1 MRIQL
6 TTNNRLDENNS
17 FLLEFENLS
26 SLRSRC
32 LHICIYACFAVSLKQ
47 KHVKTSNNYTV
58 WICILSFK
66 GLLAFLLLDLLF
78 PIHSSTVRIFTFFL
92 TGFYMARVSL
102 LNGYGKHFLKMDS
115 ETKSLPTF
123 LSASYKNPWQ
133 ASKLRSFVA
142 LACSVSRSDPIT
154 VLPFVTSEAGCNR
167 SDFEHSF
174 ISFLSQN
181 ATKGSTALAL
191 TASVNFTP
199 CCTLSAEL
207 SLLLFYNEELDQC
220 I

>member
-1 MRIQL
+1 MW
-6 TTNNRLDENNS
+6 RLQIITLYEFAFWAFRDS
-17 FLLEFENLS
+17 WRFYYWTCCFPYTVLLLEFL
-26 SLRSRC
+26 
-32 LHICIYACFAVSLKQ
+32 
-47 KHVKTSNNYTV
+47 
-58 WICILSFK
+58 
-66 GLLAFLLLDLLF
+66 
-78 PIHSSTVRIFTFFL
+78 PFL

-142 LACSVSRSDPIT
+142 LACSVSRNDPIT